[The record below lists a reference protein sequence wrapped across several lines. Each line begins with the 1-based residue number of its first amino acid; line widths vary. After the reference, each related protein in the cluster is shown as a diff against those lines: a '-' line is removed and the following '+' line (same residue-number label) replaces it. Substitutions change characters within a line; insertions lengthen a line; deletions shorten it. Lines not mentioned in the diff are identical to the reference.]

1 MSRPDRRRRSA
12 LVVATLASAIA
23 NSVHAE
29 VLALEGAT
37 VHTISGP
44 VLEGATVVIGDDGVI
59 TAVGVDVDVPAD
71 ARRVDLSGHR
81 LYPGLL
87 NLGTMLGIW
96 EIRDVQSTRDE
107 SELGQINPNLR
118 PEVAFNP
125 ASELLPV
132 ARADGVL
139 AFLTYPTSGLITG
152 TAALATTAG
161 RYPESMV
168 VRAPVAMVINWPSM
182 RLDHGSDD
190 GLSAQREARLDRIA
204 ELDRAFDDATGY
216 LARRAVDDA
225 VPVDVK
231 WEAMR
236 PVLDGEIPVLARTWN
251 GPRVRAAL
259 DWAEERELDLILAA
273 SRDLAP
279 FADELAARGVPVIL
293 DGLLLGGPPS
303 DGPFDALM
311 SQPAALHAAGVR
323 IAFGTGMSPYGTYN
337 ARQLPDL
344 AGRAVGHGLP
354 REAAVRA
361 ITLDAAIIAGV
372 GDRLGSIEVGKE
384 ATLIATDGDVL
395 EIRTHV
401 THAWIAG
408 REQALATR
416 HTRLYEA
423 YRLR

>member
-1 MSRPDRRRRSA
+1 MTKLRIAASLGAAA
-12 LVVATLASAIA
+12 LLLAPSGTAR
-23 NSVHAE
+23 AE
-29 VLALEGAT
+29 VVALEGAT
-37 VHTISGP
+37 VHTVSGP
-44 VLEGATVVIGDDGVI
+44 VLENATVVIGDDGLI
-59 TAVGVDVDVPAD
+59 AAVGVGIDVPAG
-71 ARRVDLSGHR
+71 ARRVDLTGHR

-87 NLGTMLGIW
+87 NLSTMLGIW

-107 SELGQINPNLR
+107 SELGRINPNLR

-152 TAALATTAG
+152 TAALATTGG

-182 RLDHGSDD
+182 RLAHGSED
-190 GLSAQREARLDRIA
+190 GLSGQRDERLARIE
-204 ELDRAFDDATGY
+204 ELDRALDDAAGY
-216 LARRAVDDA
+216 RSRRAADDDE
-225 VPVDVK
+225 PVDVK

-236 PVLDGEIPVLARTWN
+236 PVLEGTLPVLARTWN

-259 DWAEERELDLILAA
+259 DWTEERELDLILAA
-273 SRDLAP
+273 SRDLVP

-311 SQPAALHAAGVR
+311 TQPARLHEAGVR

-354 REAAVRA
+354 RDAAVRA
-361 ITLDAAIIAGV
+361 LTLDAAIIAGV

-408 REQALATR
+408 REQSLETK
-416 HTRLYEA
+416 HTRLYDA
-423 YRLR
+423 YRSR